1 MVNDEKAFCE
11 GTLPFL
17 LFDCILIKNCILFQL
32 ENLVHSPEEVL
43 RQSMFPRVHPPEDN
57 KFSKW

>member
-1 MVNDEKAFCE
+1 MMKKLFVKAHCLSYYL
-11 GTLPFL
+11 TV
-17 LFDCILIKNCILFQL
+17 IKSCILFQL